1 MFLHLDSH
9 SLLERTKP
17 IVVGV
22 DTHMEFD
29 EVHGCPGRD
38 SGGGF
43 IKGPML
49 QGLQGEGKLDLVPKP
64 TLPPSRL
71 TPFVSSSHM
80 EDHGFPARRN
90 GLTQASFI
98 YQMPAGWGSPGGFFP
113 PCRSVPTPVVLKPPL
128 PPCPISW
135 GEPGPPMDGSRRGP
149 A

>member
-22 DTHMEFD
+22 DTHMELD

-49 QGLQGEGKLDLVPKP
+49 QGLQGE
-64 TLPPSRL
+64 
-71 TPFVSSSHM
+71 
-80 EDHGFPARRN
+80 DHGFPARRN
-90 GLTQASFI
+90 GLTQ
-98 YQMPAGWGSPGGFFP
+98 MPPGWGSPGGFFL
-113 PCRSVPTPVVLKPPL
+113 PCRPVPTPVVLKPPL

-135 GEPGPPMDGSRRGP
+135 GEPGPAMNGSRRTP
-149 A
+149 LP

>member
-22 DTHMEFD
+22 DTHMELD

-49 QGLQGEGKLDLVPKP
+49 QGLQGEGKLDPVPKP
-64 TLPPSRL
+64 TLPSLCLSPH
-71 TPFVSSSHM
+71 P
-80 EDHGFPARRN
+80 
-90 GLTQASFI
+90 
-98 YQMPAGWGSPGGFFP
+98 MPPGWGSPGGFFL
-113 PCRSVPTPVVLKPPL
+113 PCRPVPTPVVLKPPL

-135 GEPGPPMDGSRRGP
+135 GEPGPAMDGSRRTP
-149 A
+149 AP